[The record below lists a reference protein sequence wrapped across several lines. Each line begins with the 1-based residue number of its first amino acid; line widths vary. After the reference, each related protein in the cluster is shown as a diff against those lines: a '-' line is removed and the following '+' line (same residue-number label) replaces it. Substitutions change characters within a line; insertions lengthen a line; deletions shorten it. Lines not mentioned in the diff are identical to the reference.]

1 MKLEHTET
9 VDESV
14 EKNMEDRTGDSAV
27 HTFVFDAVS
36 FSSVEAFAAY
46 LQMLADDSKKKLQR
60 KIRPLFLDD
69 QHLEP
74 GFEAW
79 LQALGYEQALE
90 AWKTEYQTGTADGE
104 TEEGVWQGSGA
115 AGRGNAAQG
124 QFPGAA
130 GFMNTVYGQS
140 YGSTGCGNASPGQTP
155 GTAGFPRGGSGQLS
169 GAWRFTDN
177 PAELLMDES
186 GDFEPRFFQMLK
198 EYPQALDDSR
208 RFTGMIRDLFP
219 GNPMQARLM
228 ETLYQMDIVR
238 AIRDAKTLNEMF
250 PLRFVK
256 RLTGDFGVREDYARW
271 AAAVWCVC
279 YGEKLLGKDCLVVVP
294 PFAGVR
300 TQ

>member
-1 MKLEHTET
+1 MNLEHTEA
-9 VDESV
+9 VDEAA
-14 EKNMEDRTGDSAV
+14 EKNIENCSGDSAA

-90 AWKTEYQTGTADGE
+90 AWKTEYQTRTTGGK
-104 TEEGVWQGSGA
+104 TEEDLWQGLV
-115 AGRGNAAQG
+115 
-124 QFPGAA
+124 
-130 GFMNTVYGQS
+130 T
-140 YGSTGCGNASPGQTP
+140 
-155 GTAGFPRGGSGQLS
+155 
-169 GAWRFTDN
+169 
-177 PAELLMDES
+177 DES
-186 GDFEPRFFQMLK
+186 GDFEPRFFLMLK